1 VSGPIETAK
10 SIAALAAE
18 HASDAERA
26 GQLST
31 EVRAALVKAGFYRL
45 CVPESVGGL
54 EAHPAVLVEVVET
67 LARGDTA
74 PGWIISVCA
83 TAGLLSA
90 YIPPDAARAI
100 YGRPESVVGGVFAP
114 RGRAVPDA
122 DATSADGTSFGVTG
136 RWPFASGCLHAD
148 WFLVGCVVQD
158 GDGVRTLPNGMPDVR
173 LMLAPTSAY
182 TIHDT
187 WDVTGLRATGSNDVS
202 LDDQR
207 IPLEHSGSVL
217 SDQPVSGGTL
227 YAFPL
232 FGLLAIAIA
241 GVGLGAARG
250 ALDDLTDLARAK
262 TPTAG
267 RRTLAERS
275 TVQAEMARAEASL
288 RAARAGLYEAITVA
302 WDAAVA
308 EGVVPVSA
316 RTGLRLAATHAAAV
330 GAHVTHAAYLLGGGT
345 AIYGTSPLQRRY
357 RDANVAT
364 QHMLVAPATWEL
376 TGRLLLGLDT
386 DVTQL

>member
-1 VSGPIETAK
+1 VSGPVETAK

-26 GQLST
+26 GRLST
-31 EVRAALVKAGFYRL
+31 DVQSALVEAGFYRL

-67 LARGDTA
+67 LARGDAA

-90 YIPPDAARAI
+90 YIPPEAARSI
-100 YGRPESVVGGVFAP
+100 YGRPESAVGGVFAP
-114 RGRAVPDA
+114 RGRAVPDP
-122 DATSADGTSFGVTG
+122 DSADGAGFRVTG

-148 WFLVGCVVQD
+148 WFLVGCVVQE
-158 GDGVRTLPNGMPDVR
+158 GDGLRMLPNGMPDVR

-202 LDDQR
+202 LGDQ
-207 IPLEHSGSVL
+207 PVPVEHSGSVL

-250 ALDDLTDLARAK
+250 ALDDLANLAVAK

-267 RRTLAERS
+267 RRTLAERA
-275 TVQAEMARAEASL
+275 TVQADVARADASL
-288 RAARAGLYEAITVA
+288 RAARAGLYEAIIVA

-308 EGVVPVSA
+308 EGVVPVPA
-316 RTGLRLAATHAAAV
+316 RTGLRLAATHATAV
-330 GAHVTHAAYLLGGGT
+330 GAEVTHTAYVLGGGT

-376 TGRLLLGLDT
+376 TGRLLLGLET